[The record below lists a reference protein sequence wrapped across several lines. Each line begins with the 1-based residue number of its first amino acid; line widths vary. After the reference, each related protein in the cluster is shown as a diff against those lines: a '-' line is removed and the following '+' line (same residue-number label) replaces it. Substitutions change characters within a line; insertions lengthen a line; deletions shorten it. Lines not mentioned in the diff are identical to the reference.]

1 MVLLVLVLI
10 LVLVLVLVLRTI
22 GTITLEYSTLIA
34 TVLLL
39 IFSNLLGPLKSN
51 ATHMAAFN
59 THQCFQVYFDFAK
72 HVFSTS
78 KKDHAFFI

>member
-10 LVLVLVLVLRTI
+10 LVLVLVLRTI
-22 GTITLEYSTLIA
+22 GTITLEYITLIV
-34 TVLLL
+34 TVLVL
-39 IFSNLLGPLKSN
+39 ILFCLFGPLKSN
-51 ATHMAAFN
+51 ATRMAAFN
-59 THQCFQVYFDFAK
+59 THQCFQIYFDFAK